1 MMPRLSRELSRSLS
15 RLGRWRFSLGAS
27 PRVALTY
34 HFAGELLADRNV
46 GVLDGDVFL
55 LEPAL
60 GLGLGSLS
68 GGLGFGHSVKDNG
81 TTSLDGRAG
90 TDAEAGLLR
99 MDGREEEMRDFA
111 VVSRTRSR
119 NVSPA
124 WCGVRRG
131 DAVFFFF
138 FSFTL
143 AIATHTQTDTH
154 SKSVRYA
161 EEKVDRINGDTPP
174 PPRVKKSRHVGRH
187 DADERRTCALGAT
200 AAMADMA
207 DMFAEV
213 VV

>member
-1 MMPRLSRELSRSLS
+1 MNSRGLSRASD
-15 RLGRWRFSLGAS
+15 GGVFSLGAS

-124 WCGVRRG
+124 GCGVRRG

-138 FSFTL
+138 FFLLRSQSP
-143 AIATHTQTDTH
+143 HTPKLTRTQ
-154 SKSVRYA
+154 KAFGMR
-161 EEKVDRINGDTPP
+161 
-174 PPRVKKSRHVGRH
+174 KKRWI
-187 DADERRTCALGAT
+187 E
-200 AAMADMA
+200 
-207 DMFAEV
+207 
-213 VV
+213 